1 MPTSVFTAEGNVS
14 GPSSSTDSGFAQ
26 WDGTTGTLLKNHA
39 ATIAIGS
46 EVSGLGTNV
55 ATALGVAIGSAGAP
69 VVLNGALGTPASGTL
84 TNTTGFPTAS
94 LAGAGTGVLTFL
106 ATPSGA
112 NFGSML
118 TGTVPI
124 AQGGTGAATF
134 KAAGLVAAANLKNA
148 VVAGATAG
156 DITVTGV
163 AVGDQLVAVVRFI
176 GAGVAVTDV
185 TSLTA
190 EFTITG
196 TNTINNTGGTNTTG
210 DKLEVWWVDL
220 T

>member
-1 MPTSVFTAEGNVS
+1 MPSSVFTAEGNVS

-84 TNTTGFPTAS
+84 TNTTGFPTAN

-106 ATPSGA
+106 ATPSSA
-112 NFGSML
+112 NL
-118 TGTVPI
+118 AAAVTGET
-124 AQGGTGAATF
+124 GTGALVFADTPTLVTPELGAATGTSVNLSGNCR
-134 KAAGLVAAANLKNA
+134 AASYNV
-148 VVAGATAG
+148 GATAG
-156 DITVTGV
+156 ASGTGTVISSITVVNGIVTAIAV
-163 AVGDQLVAVVRFI
+163 A
-176 GAGVAVTDV
+176 
-185 TSLTA
+185 
-190 EFTITG
+190 
-196 TNTINNTGGTNTTG
+196 
-210 DKLEVWWVDL
+210 
-220 T
+220 

>member
-1 MPTSVFTAEGNVS
+1 MPNSVFTAEGNVS
-14 GPSSSTDSGFAQ
+14 GPASSTDSGFAQ

-39 ATIAIGS
+39 ATVAIAT
-46 EVSGLGTNV
+46 EVSGLGTGV
-55 ATALGVAIGSAGAP
+55 ATFLG
-69 VVLNGALGTPASGTL
+69 
-84 TNTTGFPTAS
+84 
-94 LAGAGTGVLTFL
+94 
-106 ATPSGA
+106 TPSGA

-118 TGTVPI
+118 TGTVAV

-148 VVAGATAG
+148 VVAGGAAG
-156 DITVTGV
+156 NITVTGV
-163 AVGDQLVAVVRFI
+163 AVGDQLVAVTRFI

-185 TSLTA
+185 SSLTT
-190 EFTITG
+190 EFAI
-196 TNTINNTGGTNTTG
+196 TNTNVINNTGGTNTTG